1 MKSTSI
7 YIRITD
13 KGQPVQLTT
22 MDIKVLLLRAGLTI
36 TELAAR
42 EDMNCSRE
50 ALSKTINGSL
60 QFPEVRKKLAA
71 ALEEIAAKVARQKT
85 QIMKAS

>member
-7 YIRITD
+7 YIRITE
-13 KGQPVQLTT
+13 KGQSVQLTT

-42 EDMNCSRE
+42 DNMDCSRE

-60 QFPEVRKKLAA
+60 QFPEVRKKLIR
-71 ALEEIAAKVARQKT
+71 ALEEIVAEVAKQKS
-85 QIMKAS
+85 QIKQAS

>member
-13 KGQPVQLTT
+13 NGQPVLLTT
-22 MDIKVLLLRAGLTI
+22 MDIKVLLLRASLTI
-36 TELAAR
+36 TQLAAR
-42 EDMNCSRE
+42 EDMDCSRE

-60 QFPEVRKKLAA
+60 QFPEVRKNLTA
-71 ALEEIAAKVARQKT
+71 ALEEIAAKVAKQKSERK
-85 QIMKAS
+85 IAS